1 MCQRASTSAV
11 ATTARLVYAA
21 QQRREQ
27 DERCA
32 DDQDCGEGPLH
43 QDHRIAIGYR
53 QPWGGR
59 DWFIEMTKRF
69 QESGAPP
76 VSFALLMGSEFKA
89 MAANQRRNL
98 EENRIALIE
107 TVCRK
112 R

>member
-1 MCQRASTSAV
+1 MSVARMTRAAERGRSTRIIGS
-11 ATTARLVYAA
+11 
-21 QQRREQ
+21 
-27 DERCA
+27 
-32 DDQDCGEGPLH
+32 PL
-43 QDHRIAIGYR
+43 DIVNL
-53 QPWGGR
+53 GGR